1 MKLSLSIWRPFAV
14 LAWLLLS
21 FGCLQAAHAQ
31 SQIYRCGN
39 EYTNNPA
46 QAQQRGCRLVEGG
59 NLTIVEG
66 TRPAV
71 PAAGA
76 GAVTSPGAAS
86 GASGAAPARA
96 GGARN
101 GSERV
106 DGAEQRARDSDA
118 RQILET
124 ELKRAEERLTD
135 LREEYNNGQPARL
148 ASERS
153 NPVRYGER
161 VADLKIRIERAEAD
175 VAGIKRELT
184 RLSPA
189 GAR

>member
-1 MKLSLSIWRPFAV
+1 MNLTMSVWRVLAVLVGLVLSLLGPPLVW
-14 LAWLLLS
+14 
-21 FGCLQAAHAQ
+21 AQ

-66 TRPAV
+66 VRPAA
-71 PAAGA
+71 PAAA
-76 GAVTSPGAAS
+76 ASPPGAA
-86 GASGAAPARA
+86 GPAGAAAPRA
-96 GGARN
+96 AGARN
-101 GSERV
+101 GNERV
-106 DGAEQRARDSDA
+106 DSTEQRARDSDA
-118 RQILET
+118 RQILEA

-161 VADLKIRIERAEAD
+161 VADLKTRIERAEAD
-175 VAGIKRELT
+175 VAGIKRELA
-184 RLSPA
+184 RLAPA
-189 GAR
+189 GGR